1 MNYGLARI
9 VNGGGTSE
17 TDTDHFRKKIRN
29 GEGVPGGRLIL
40 RYRECFAIIY
50 SMTKNLIEDKKS
62 TELEK
67 KRLSKYA
74 QSQSLSYTTIAV
86 FFSVG

>member
-9 VNGGGTSE
+9 VNGVGGERLRPTLTIFE
-17 TDTDHFRKKIRN
+17 KNHKR
-29 GEGVPGGRLIL
+29 GGGVWGGRLIL

-86 FFSVG
+86 FFP

>member
-1 MNYGLARI
+1 
-9 VNGGGTSE
+9 
-17 TDTDHFRKKIRN
+17 
-29 GEGVPGGRLIL
+29 
-40 RYRECFAIIY
+40 
-50 SMTKNLIEDKKS
+50 MTKNLIEDTKS

-86 FFSVG
+86 FSRRIVVIKLPLSRRDLGR